1 MGKGCIVIGAAMLD
15 IVMEIDQIPKSG
27 TDVYAKGQSMMVGG
41 CAYNVADIL
50 KHFGVNYTLFAPIG
64 TGMYADFIRKELKKA
79 GHESPVHCEDS
90 DNGYC
95 LCMVEADGERTFLT
109 VPGIE
114 CHFQEEWFSA
124 LPVDSYDSVYV
135 SGYELEGEG
144 GDAIL
149 NFLESNQE
157 LTVYYAPGPR
167 ISHIDPEKSKRMYAL
182 HPVMHLN
189 ELEAVTSTNT
199 DDITQ
204 AAEMLSKST
213 GNTVLITLGKQGVH
227 LFEKGIHTLVP
238 SKQATVVDTIGA
250 GDSHIGAVIAMRT
263 MGNSFP
269 EAIAMANRISAKVVS
284 VKGPVITTEEFEDAK
299 QD

>member
-15 IVMEIDQIPKSG
+15 IVMEIDRIPKSG

-79 GHESPVHCEDS
+79 GHESPVHCENS

-114 CHFQEEWFSA
+114 CHFQEEWFSSLA
-124 LPVDSYDSVYV
+124 VDSYDSVYV
-135 SGYELEGEG
+135 SGYELEGDG

-149 NFLESNQE
+149 NFLESN
-157 LTVYYAPGPR
+157 
-167 ISHIDPEKSKRMYAL
+167 AL
-182 HPVMHLN
+182 V
-189 ELEAVTSTNT
+189 S
-199 DDITQ
+199 
-204 AAEMLSKST
+204 
-213 GNTVLITLGKQGVH
+213 
-227 LFEKGIHTLVP
+227 

-250 GDSHIGAVIAMRT
+250 GDSHIGSVIAMRT
-263 MGNSFP
+263 MGHSFL
-269 EAIAMANRISAKVVS
+269 EAISTANRIAAKVVS
-284 VKGPVITTEEFEDAK
+284 VKGPIITTEEFENAK
-299 QD
+299 QDET